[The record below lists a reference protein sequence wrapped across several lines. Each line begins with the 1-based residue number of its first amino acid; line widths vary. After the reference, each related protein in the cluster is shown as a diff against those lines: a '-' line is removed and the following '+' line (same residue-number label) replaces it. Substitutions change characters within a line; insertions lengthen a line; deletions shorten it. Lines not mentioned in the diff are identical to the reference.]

1 MAIDARLMSSLGKP
15 DTSRDARPR
24 PSRRAAARS
33 LAVALCLFLAPASA
47 PAEEPSALTRAVD
60 ALLAVQ
66 KDEGLFAYDFDFVR
80 GKSSKRNSIV
90 RQAGTV
96 YALAEYYGYSRDER
110 LREPL
115 RRALKALGR
124 VSVEFGGGAGVS
136 KDGSVAGIRVG
147 AIALT
152 LLAEA
157 YYFRASGDGRF
168 EPVRR
173 AWIRGM
179 LALQRPGAG
188 FKRAPGAEVESPYY
202 NGEVWLALAL
212 LARTFED
219 REIDRALAEVEP
231 YLMATY
237 GREPHIGFF
246 HWGLMAASMRWRAT
260 GDSRYADFL
269 RDQVRHYL
277 QVLRPKLNPNAN
289 TCYAL
294 EGMFPAL
301 EPIGTDEAL
310 QAALRSR
317 VQREF
322 QKILGFQ
329 IRPAQDRLDLG
340 DGTVLISPRLQDY
353 VGAFVAGRKRPST
366 RIDFTQHCISAL
378 IKARVHALDAGLS
391 R

>member
-1 MAIDARLMSSLGKP
+1 MSLKNESAASLGV
-15 DTSRDARPR
+15 RPQ
-24 PSRRAAARS
+24 PSRRSAALG
-33 LAVALCLFLAPASA
+33 LALGLCLCLASA
-47 PAEEPSALTRAVD
+47 PAPAESPTAMTRAVD

-96 YALAEYYGYSRDER
+96 YALAEYYGFSRDER
-110 LREPL
+110 MREPL
-115 RRALKALGR
+115 RRALAALGR
-124 VSVEFGGGAGVS
+124 ESVEFGGGAMVS
-136 KDGSVAGIRVG
+136 KDRSVAGIRVG
-147 AIALT
+147 ATALT

-168 EPVRR
+168 EATRR
-173 AWIRGM
+173 AWIQGM
-179 LALQRPGAG
+179 LALRRPGAG
-188 FKRAPGAEVESPYY
+188 FKRAPGDELESPYY

-219 REIDRALAEVEP
+219 PRIEQTLSDFEP

-237 GREPHIGFF
+237 GGEPHIGFF

-260 GDSRYADFL
+260 GETRYADFL

-277 QVLRPKLNPNAN
+277 QVMRPKLNPNAN

-294 EGMFPAL
+294 EGLFPAL
-301 EPIGTDEAL
+301 EPIGTDAAL
-310 QAALRSR
+310 QTALRSR

-329 IRPAQDRLDLG
+329 IRPGQDRLDLG
-340 DGTVLISPRLQDY
+340 DGTVLVSPNLQDY

-366 RIDFTQHCISAL
+366 RIDFTQHCLSAL